1 MWYSVDALQPIS
13 VPVAQLAIL
22 MIEFIISNDVKIFK
36 TLFFTELLRRSSS
49 Q

>member
-1 MWYSVDALQPIS
+1 MMQHLTS

-22 MIEFIISNDVKIFK
+22 MIKFIITIDVKRFK
-36 TLFFTELLRRSSS
+36 TQFFTGLLRRSSS

>member
-1 MWYSVDALQPIS
+1 MKHEHTTS

-22 MIEFIISNDVKIFK
+22 MIEFIITIDVKRFK
-36 TLFFTELLRRSSS
+36 TLFFTGLLRRSSS

>member
-1 MWYSVDALQPIS
+1 MDALLLTS

-22 MIEFIISNDVKIFK
+22 MIEFIITIEVIRFKI
-36 TLFFTELLRRSSS
+36 LFFTGLLRRSSS